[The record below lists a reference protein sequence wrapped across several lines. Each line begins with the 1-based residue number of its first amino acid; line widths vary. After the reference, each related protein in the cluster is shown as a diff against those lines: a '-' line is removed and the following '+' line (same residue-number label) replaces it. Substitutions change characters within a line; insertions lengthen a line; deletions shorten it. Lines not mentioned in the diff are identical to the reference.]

1 MTPQFDFDH
10 FNRPQI
16 VVIPKIWTMWFTN
29 HTVHIICGC
38 TFAVRCCWCSFHIKQ
53 KYWIQIE
60 LIWNYFLEIT
70 CKQQTRFNLDI
81 RRSDQIPSWERPRIP
96 SSTWPSTFIDIL
108 YFFCKILKIWT
119 CFVLLFFKWQ
129 KFCENEVG
137 RAGRAIRRNEGL
149 HARRWTIKNLCS
161 KTKFSI
167 DLDEFGIKFLTIA
180 QPGLLQG
187 TASYCRGA

>member
-1 MTPQFDFDH
+1 MGYSKRSTHNFGFMAMTPQFDFDH

-38 TFAVRCCWCSFHIKQ
+38 TFAVRYCWCSFHIKQ

-108 YFFCKILKIWT
+108 YFFARFWKIEP
-119 CFVLLFFKWQ
+119 VL
-129 KFCENEVG
+129 FCYFSND
-137 RAGRAIRRNEGL
+137 
-149 HARRWTIKNLCS
+149 KNFAKMRLAEQAEWY
-161 KTKFSI
+161 
-167 DLDEFGIKFLTIA
+167 DEMKDYMRDVE
-180 QPGLLQG
+180 Q
-187 TASYCRGA
+187 